1 MNGKT
6 MRKAISS
13 DLPAASRRQLAAMA
27 EEDIDTSDIAE
38 VLDWTG
44 AKRGL
49 FYRPVK
55 QQQTLRIDADL
66 IDWFR
71 QQGISP
77 G

>member
-1 MNGKT
+1 
-6 MRKAISS
+6 
-13 DLPAASRRQLAAMA
+13 MA